1 MEPGTIS
8 FNDEN
13 YGAINYEMDEG
24 DFILMKSDGLP
35 TYHLAN
41 IVDDRKMQISHVIRG
56 QEWLAS
62 TPKHIRLY
70 E

>member
-13 YGAINYEMDEG
+13 YGPINYDMDEG